1 MKSDIMVAFNPI
13 SFTGRIARRFT
24 DMKAKRLLRKLNYLP
39 RWAWYLA
46 SLCVG
51 GPVGP
56 FVVYLAFHVLEK
68 AAADEVEEERTDFDW
83 NVDIDEGGVHVRR
96 ERSRQRSGSR
106 GVAGYQDEE
115 CVVTGDEDVT
125 ASWEKTEASAR
136 RAKAQS
142 ARQAQGARQAQDTR
156 TAQTART
163 AKEPEKTGEDDC
175 ESVIR
180 EGREALR
187 SIRHANDLIP
197 DPALSA
203 QIDSIEQSCSQIL
216 TILEQRPTLLPQLRT
231 FLRYY
236 LPTTLKLLDARAR
249 LESTANTP
257 KAREV
262 RARISEAL
270 GVIDKAFQRQV
281 EALDEYRFI
290 DLESEMDV
298 LRDML
303 RSDGLVDDA
312 REAEADP
319 FADVLGKRKERGTPL
334 AGQ

>member
-1 MKSDIMVAFNPI
+1 
-13 SFTGRIARRFT
+13 
-24 DMKAKRLLRKLNYLP
+24 MKAKRLLRKLNYLP

-56 FVVYLAFHVLEK
+56 FVVYLVFHVLEK
-68 AAADEVEEERTDFDW
+68 AAADEVEEARADFDW

-96 ERSRQRSGSR
+96 ERSRGRSR
-106 GVAGYQDEE
+106 NRVGYQDDE
-115 CVVTGDEDVT
+115 CTVTGDEDVT

-136 RAKAQS
+136 RAKEEAARKAQA
-142 ARQAQGARQAQDTR
+142 ARP
-156 TAQTART
+156 
-163 AKEPEKTGEDDC
+163 AKEPETGESDDC

-180 EGREALR
+180 EGHAALR
-187 SIRHANDLIP
+187 SIRHANSLIP

-249 LESTANTP
+249 LENTANTP

-303 RSDGLVDDA
+303 RSDGLVDDEQA
-312 REAEADP
+312 AEDDP
-319 FADVLGKRKERGTPL
+319 FAGVLGKKQQTGTPM
-334 AGQ
+334 AGH

>member
-1 MKSDIMVAFNPI
+1 M
-13 SFTGRIARRFT
+13 
-24 DMKAKRLLRKLNYLP
+24 
-39 RWAWYLA
+39 
-46 SLCVG
+46 
-51 GPVGP
+51 
-56 FVVYLAFHVLEK
+56 
-68 AAADEVEEERTDFDW
+68 
-83 NVDIDEGGVHVRR
+83 
-96 ERSRQRSGSR
+96 
-106 GVAGYQDEE
+106 
-115 CVVTGDEDVT
+115 T

-136 RAKAQS
+136 RARAQNTRPAQS
-142 ARQAQGARQAQDTR
+142 ARPA
-156 TAQTART
+156 TAQETAD
-163 AKEPEKTGEDDC
+163 AAGDEC
-175 ESVIR
+175 SAVIR

-216 TILEQRPTLLPQLRT
+216 SILEQRPTLLPQLRT

-249 LESTANTP
+249 LEHTANTP

-262 RARISEAL
+262 RTRISEAL

-303 RSDGLVDDA
+303 RSDGLVDD
-312 REAEADP
+312 EQEADP
-319 FADVLGKRKERGTPL
+319 FADVLGRTDQRENGAGTPM
-334 AGQ
+334 ATH

>member
-1 MKSDIMVAFNPI
+1 
-13 SFTGRIARRFT
+13 
-24 DMKAKRLLRKLNYLP
+24 MKAKRLLKKLNYLP

-56 FVVYLAFHVLEK
+56 FVVYLMFHVLQK
-68 AAADEVEEERTDFDW
+68 AAEDEVDEARADFDW

-96 ERSRQRSGSR
+96 ERSSGRSRSRSGS
-106 GVAGYQDEE
+106 YQDEE
-115 CVVTGDEDVT
+115 CTVTGDEDVT

-136 RAKAQS
+136 RARAQNARPAQS
-142 ARQAQGARQAQDTR
+142 ARPAQTDRQASAQE
-156 TAQTART
+156 TADA
-163 AKEPEKTGEDDC
+163 AGDEC
-175 ESVIR
+175 SAVIR

-216 TILEQRPTLLPQLRT
+216 SILEQRPTLLPQLRT

-249 LESTANTP
+249 LEHTANTP

-262 RARISEAL
+262 RTRISEAL

-303 RSDGLVDDA
+303 RSDGLVDD
-312 REAEADP
+312 EQEADP
-319 FADVLGKRKERGTPL
+319 FADVLGRTDQRENGAGTPM
-334 AGQ
+334 ATH

>member
-1 MKSDIMVAFNPI
+1 
-13 SFTGRIARRFT
+13 
-24 DMKAKRLLRKLNYLP
+24 MKAKRLLRKLNYLP
-39 RWAWYLA
+39 RWAWYLG
-46 SLCVG
+46 SLGVG

-56 FVVYLAFHVLEK
+56 FVVYLVFHVLEK
-68 AAADEVEEERTDFDW
+68 AAADEVEEAARTDFDW

-96 ERSRQRSGSR
+96 ERSRSRSRSD
-106 GVAGYQDEE
+106 AGYQDEE
-115 CVVTGDEDVT
+115 CTVTGDEDVT
-125 ASWEKTEASAR
+125 ASWERTEASAR
-136 RAKAQS
+136 RAAAQN
-142 ARQAQGARQAQDTR
+142 ARQAQGARQAQN
-156 TAQTART
+156 ARPS
-163 AKEPEKTGEDDC
+163 KEPDAAAFDSDDC
-175 ESVIR
+175 DSVIR

-249 LESTANTP
+249 LENTANTP

-262 RARISEAL
+262 RTRISEAL

-303 RSDGLVDDA
+303 RSDGLMDDA
-312 REAEADP
+312 QQEEDP
-319 FADVLGKRKERGTPL
+319 FADVLGKKQQTGTPM
-334 AGQ
+334 AGH

>member
-1 MKSDIMVAFNPI
+1 
-13 SFTGRIARRFT
+13 
-24 DMKAKRLLRKLNYLP
+24 MKAKRLLKKLNYLP

-56 FVVYLAFHVLEK
+56 FVVYLVFHVLQK
-68 AAADEVEEERTDFDW
+68 AAEDEVDEARADFDW

-96 ERSRQRSGSR
+96 ERSSGRSRSRSGS
-106 GVAGYQDEE
+106 YQDEE
-115 CVVTGDEDVT
+115 CTVTGDEDVT

-136 RAKAQS
+136 RARAQNTRPAQS
-142 ARQAQGARQAQDTR
+142 ARPV
-156 TAQTART
+156 TAQETAD
-163 AKEPEKTGEDDC
+163 AAGDEC
-175 ESVIR
+175 SAVIR

-216 TILEQRPTLLPQLRT
+216 SILEQRPTLLPQLRT

-249 LESTANTP
+249 LEHTANTP

-262 RARISEAL
+262 RTRISEAL

-303 RSDGLVDDA
+303 RSDGLVDD
-312 REAEADP
+312 EQEADP
-319 FADVLGKRKERGTPL
+319 FADVLGRTDQRENGAGTPM
-334 AGQ
+334 ATH